1 MISSKVAGEVYNE
14 IIDRD
19 SLQIVLD
26 PDKDF
31 ATGDVV
37 SCDNTIDLAVVGVD
51 KLFLQKFIS
60 DNDFV
65 MGLVAIYHE
74 NRHVEQLYD
83 IHYKNDSI
91 SDILKYSYYAGH
103 IDSLYVAENYF
114 ISPREIDAEL
124 VGMYQAYK
132 FCTKKFGKEKADI
145 LLCDYVNNRIQ
156 KGISFVHQNSKNYR
170 YNNVDDIFIDMSKAY
185 EDSVYAHRKV
195 TENVKNFLTNHP
207 DMLRKIEHE
216 KIGYKQDKMMA
227 SLYLGQ
233 TRNKYLHSFPGLSK
247 IDWSHET
254 NFVTYESVIDKMK
267 EQISIRKR
275 RGEMADELMQRIDDK
290 SSEDGYDVDY

>member
-1 MISSKVAGEVYNE
+1 MISSEFTKRFYEQVIECNNLRVDLDTD
-14 IIDRD
+14 ID
-19 SLQIVLD
+19 
-26 PDKDF
+26 F
-31 ATGDVV
+31 GMGDVI
-37 SCDNTIDLAVVGVD
+37 SCDNTISYSVVGAN
-51 KLFLQKFIS
+51 KLVSCEYISEDNFL
-60 DNDFV
+60 V
-65 MGLVAIYHE
+65 GLVAIYHE
-74 NRHVEQLYD
+74 HRHVEQIHK
-83 IHYKNDSI
+83 IHYDNTESFDV
-91 SDILKYSYYAGH
+91 LRYSYYAGH
-103 IDSLYVAENYF
+103 IDSGYVSENYF
-114 ISPREIDAEL
+114 ISPREIEAEFY
-124 VGMYQAYK
+124 GMHYAYQD
-132 FCTKKFGKEKADI
+132 CVDLFGKEKADI

-247 IDWSHET
+247 IDWSHEI
-254 NFVTYESVIDKMK
+254 NFATYESVVDKVK
-267 EQISIRKR
+267 ERISIRKR